1 MTRAG
6 ELLLDLFPESKLED
20 RDGLI
25 VLFAEDE
32 NDVTEVVN
40 LAIEQKLKLCPAGS
54 MTHLALT
61 DTDCIVVS
69 SSRMN
74 RVVEYSAGDLYI
86 TLQSGI
92 RLSDVNSLVA
102 DEQLI
107 FAFGDCG
114 YTGTIGGAVA
124 MGLVAELGG
133 ESIHIKRWVPSLSF
147 VTPYGKHIKVGAVT
161 LKSVAGY
168 DITKLLVGS
177 AGRFGFITSVTLR
190 LIHKSQERDF
200 SGMTLNTPGVFHPSW
215 KGVSPNLSTI
225 EWNLKKNLDPHEVF
239 PSLL

>member
-20 RDGLI
+20 RNGLT
-25 VLFAEDE
+25 VLCAEDE
-32 NDVTEVVN
+32 NDVTAVVN
-40 LAIEQKLKLCPAGS
+40 LAVEHQLKLCPAGS
-54 MTHLALT
+54 MTHLALSEMN
-61 DTDCIVVS
+61 CIVVS

-102 DEQLI
+102 NEQLM
-107 FAFGDCG
+107 FAFGNCG
-114 YTGTIGGAVA
+114 YPGTIGGAVA
-124 MGLVAELGG
+124 MGLTAQLGG

-177 AGRFGFITSVTLR
+177 AGRFGFITSITLR
-190 LIHKSQERDF
+190 LIHRSQKRDF
-200 SGMTLNTPGVFHPSW
+200 SGVTLDMPGVIHLSW
-215 KGVSPNLSTI
+215 KDVSPDLSTI
-225 EWNLKKNLDPHEVF
+225 ERNLKKNLDPHEVF
-239 PSLL
+239 PSLR